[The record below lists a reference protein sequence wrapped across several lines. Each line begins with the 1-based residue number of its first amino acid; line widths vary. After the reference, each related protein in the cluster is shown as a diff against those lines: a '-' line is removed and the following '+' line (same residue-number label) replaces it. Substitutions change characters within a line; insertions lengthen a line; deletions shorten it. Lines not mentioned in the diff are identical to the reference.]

1 MKKKNVI
8 NLIRYYTE
16 KDDASFRNEAYEI
29 AKDFEKNGDE
39 ELAEYIMAMLS
50 DANTFVPQSY
60 DYENSFLTRVN
71 VDVNPLPLP
80 LEIKNDVEGVINAI
94 NKNIGVNKF
103 LFEGAPGTGK
113 TETVKNV
120 AKLLNRELY
129 EAEFDN
135 IIDSKLGQTSK
146 NISSVFYDINHFPNP
161 NKIIILFDEI
171 DAIALDRVNSNDIR
185 EMGRAVSTLL
195 KELDNMN
202 EDIVIIATTNLFSS
216 FDKAIIRRFNKVIN
230 FNKYS
235 QSDLKEIADIILA
248 NNINKFSNAAK
259 DMKLFNKVIET
270 MNPIPYPGELKNIII
285 SSLAFSNPKDP
296 YDYMKRI
303 YETANNCEAK
313 NNIKEME
320 KQGFSV
326 REIEKITG
334 ISKSTVAREVN
345 GE

>member
-1 MKKKNVI
+1 
-8 NLIRYYTE
+8 
-16 KDDASFRNEAYEI
+16 
-29 AKDFEKNGDE
+29 
-39 ELAEYIMAMLS
+39 
-50 DANTFVPQSY
+50 
-60 DYENSFLTRVN
+60 
-71 VDVNPLPLP
+71 
-80 LEIKNDVEGVINAI
+80 
-94 NKNIGVNKF
+94 
-103 LFEGAPGTGK
+103 
-113 TETVKNV
+113 
-120 AKLLNRELY
+120 
-129 EAEFDN
+129 
-135 IIDSKLGQTSK
+135 
-146 NISSVFYDINHFPNP
+146 
-161 NKIIILFDEI
+161 
-171 DAIALDRVNSNDIR
+171 
-185 EMGRAVSTLL
+185 
-195 KELDNMN
+195 MN